1 MGGLGLRERARA
13 YLNKKANNTASIEL
27 AETREELSE
36 LKAQIAI
43 LMAARKPGRP
53 RKEEADEFDNAP
65 VGDTGH

>member
-1 MGGLGLRERARA
+1 
-13 YLNKKANNTASIEL
+13 L

-53 RKEEADEFDNAP
+53 RKEEADEFDNAS